1 MVSPDVES
9 LFINIPLNETINN
22 CVSDFHKKNLYNGA
36 TLKSLRSLK
45 YLFNLLEAATRK
57 SSMIVKNFRLT
68 TLQTNSRSDN
78 AFSLSNSYLGHY
90 EKEWLDNCRVHFKPI
105 IWKRYV
111 DDIFAL
117 FSSREHL
124 QVFVDYINIQRKCL
138 TFTSEAEKIKFFPFL

>member
-90 EKEWLDNCRVHFKPI
+90 EKE
-105 IWKRYV
+105 
-111 DDIFAL
+111 
-117 FSSREHL
+117 
-124 QVFVDYINIQRKCL
+124 
-138 TFTSEAEKIKFFPFL
+138 